1 MRLLTVL
8 TYPSGMRIFQLAILS
23 VAVAGAAWAQ
33 YPGLTLPPSGGNQ
46 KAAVV
51 QYIGPVRVS
60 IQYSSPK
67 VHGPDGKDRRG
78 QIWGNLVPYG
88 LADLGFGNGKP
99 DPWRAGANENTV
111 FEVSNDVTIEGK
123 TLPAGRYGLHMI
135 AGPEEWTLILSKN
148 ASAWGSFFYDDT
160 LDALRVT
167 VKPKKHEYREWLTYE
182 FSERRPDE
190 ATAELQWEDLAVPWT
205 IKVPNVNDIY
215 LSKLRQELTTVPG
228 FSYQGYDAAAQFTV
242 QSGAGLEDGLRWAEA
257 AVSMPFIG
265 QENFSTLSTK
275 AQVLAK
281 MGRNEE
287 AGKLMQAALKLP
299 GTTPLEIHQYGRQL
313 LAEKKPAEALAVF
326 QTNAQRNG
334 DAWPVHVGLA
344 RGYAATGET
353 KKALE
358 HAKIAVSQAPD
369 ALNKKNL
376 EAMVKDL
383 SEGKAISQ

>member
-1 MRLLTVL
+1 
-8 TYPSGMRIFQLAILS
+8 MRILQLAALA
-23 VAVAGAAWAQ
+23 VAVAGTAWAQ
-33 YPGLTLPPSGGNQ
+33 FPGLTLPPSGDNQ
-46 KAAVV
+46 KAAVI
-51 QYIGPVRVS
+51 QFIGPVRVS
-60 IQYSSPK
+60 IEYSSPK

-78 QIWGNLVPYG
+78 QIWGKLVPYG
-88 LADLGFGNGKP
+88 LSNLGFGNGKP

-111 FEVSNDVTIEGK
+111 FEVSNDVSIEGK

-135 AGPEEWTLILSKN
+135 AGPEEWTLVFSKN

-182 FSERRPDE
+182 FSGRRPDE
-190 ATAELQWEDLAVPWT
+190 ATAELQWEELAVPWT
-205 IKVPNVNDIY
+205 IKVPNVNEIY
-215 LSKLRQELTTVPG
+215 LSKLREELTTVPG
-228 FSYQGYDAAAQFTV
+228 FTYQGYDAAAQFTV
-242 QSGAGLEDGLRWAEA
+242 QSGAGLEQGLQWAEA

-265 QENFSTLSTK
+265 QANFSTLSTK

-287 AGKLMQAALKLP
+287 AGKLMQTALKLP
-299 GTTPLEIHQYGRQL
+299 GTTKFEIHQYGRQL
-313 LAEKKPAEALAVF
+313 LAEKKTAEALAVF
-326 QTNAQRNG
+326 QLNVERNG
-334 DAWPVHVGLA
+334 DAWPTHVGLA
-344 RGYAATGET
+344 RGYAAAGDT

-358 HAKIAVSQAPD
+358 HAKIAVTQAPD
-369 ALNKKNL
+369 ALNRQNL